1 VGPRA
6 VRVDR
11 LDRFAAS
18 LARLSR
24 AGPFALPPDT
34 SRLLG
39 VAPHELAPVL
49 AALGYVERDGRY
61 SISGRS
67 MRGAQRHRR

>member
-1 VGPRA
+1 MGPRV

-11 LDRFAAS
+11 LDRVAAS
-18 LARLSR
+18 LASLSR
-24 AGPFALPPDT
+24 GGPFLLPPET

-39 VAPHELAPVL
+39 VAPHELNAVL

-61 SISGRS
+61 SLSGRS
-67 MRGAQRHRR
+67 TRRAQRRR